1 MLKLKNVS
9 CPRCGQEMEDG
20 YMYPTKEIKWSYN
33 SKPKFT
39 IFGDEIL
46 VGLSGLTMKKL
57 GSYRCTDCK
66 IVTFEYD

>member
-1 MLKLKNVS
+1 
-9 CPRCGQEMEDG
+9 MEDG

-46 VGLSGLTMKKL
+46 VGLSELSVKNKAALGKK
-57 GSYRCTDCK
+57 GHT
-66 IVTFEYD
+66 